1 MRMLQPHRRED
12 PADPA
17 AGLALVLAAP
27 TAHGAGLLC
36 ACSSPTDGRTQQTP
50 RQGWLLSSPLPLP
63 TGQGCCAHAPA
74 PQTGG
79 PGPPRGGAGSAILAG
94 GGERDGQGCVRSP
107 APCRLGER
115 LRPRPSLAWL
125 TQAGRHP
132 SRAVTGWCMFA
143 AASSGN
149 FPPRGGHVTCSH
161 EKHRHRAAAP
171 CPGSPAG
178 SGGLA
183 HVTVLPCL
191 TACTV
196 DCGLAKLA
204 TAMLQASSLQ
214 SIPYYVAPTGS
225 VSPVEP

>member
-1 MRMLQPHRRED
+1 M
-12 PADPA
+12 
-17 AGLALVLAAP
+17 
-27 TAHGAGLLC
+27 
-36 ACSSPTDGRTQQTP
+36 
-50 RQGWLLSSPLPLP
+50 SSPLPLP

-107 APCRLGER
+107 APCCLGER

-183 HVTVLPCL
+183 HVTVLPWTAGRHPHSWETPGVHACL
-191 TACTV
+191 LMGELMAVRPLGHCV
-196 DCGLAKLA
+196 HCVSRRGHSGLGNR
-204 TAMLQASSLQ
+204 ASDPEDLIQ
-214 SIPYYVAPTGS
+214 I
-225 VSPVEP
+225 VSSNTLWFWEHLHTFSELNNFYCSYSFFF